1 VTEGP
6 FDFVIIGAGASGEAA
21 AHYARARGAS
31 VAIVDRDLFGG
42 SCPFWACMPSKTLLH
57 AAEVRAHGGDYPW
70 PKASDRRDY
79 MIVREHRDYPDD
91 GGHVRSLERA
101 GASVIRGTAKL
112 AGRARVV
119 VTHETTT
126 HELAAKNVIV
136 AVGSVGKV
144 PPIEGL
150 AQADVRSALWE
161 RRELVKAWTVRGT
174 LHLHPARELPLWFA
188 ARRAVLRSVDRGLPA
203 WRDPAGMLHPAVGA
217 AQYFARFEVRTTIV
231 APHEVNPTDHPRN
244 SRMLA
249 ETLRR
254 SGVDVR
260 TGVRA
265 QRVRPKAGPGG
276 EHAVELSDG
285 SSVTAEVIQLS
296 VGRTS
301 APALK
306 EIGLETIGVAY
317 EGADTLTVGDDLRVT
332 ENVYAIGD
340 AIGHELST
348 HLGHYEGE
356 MAVRIALGDDVRADF
371 SAIPRVVY
379 TDPEA
384 AAVGLRLDEALKRGI
399 DAFEETI
406 DLTRT
411 SKGYIVEADL
421 GHVTIVVDRAN
432 KIVVGAFIGG
442 VGAGEAIHQ
451 AVLAVKL
458 RTPIDTLAQTVNAFP
473 TTARELGGRFASAA
487 LKLR

>member
-1 VTEGP
+1 MTEGT

-79 MIVREHRDYPDD
+79 MINRERRDYPDD
-91 GGHVRSLERA
+91 SSHVKGLEGV
-101 GASVIRGTAKL
+101 GAIVVRGTATL
-112 AGRARVV
+112 AGVGRVD
-119 VTHETTT
+119 VTHDTKT
-126 HELAAKNVIV
+126 HMLAAKNVII

-144 PPIEGL
+144 PTIDGL
-150 AQADVRSALWE
+150 AQAGYWTNVEATSTRTLPRSI
-161 RRELVKAWTVRGT
+161 
-174 LHLHPARELPLWFA
+174 
-188 ARRAVLRSVDRGLPA
+188 AVLG
-203 WRDPAGMLHPAVGA
+203 AGPSGVEI
-217 AQYFARFEVRTTIV
+217 AQYFARFDVRTAIV
-231 APHEVNPTDHPRN
+231 APRQVNPTDHPR
-244 SRMLA
+244 SSELIA

-265 QRVRPKAGPGG
+265 QRVRPNAGPGG
-276 EHAVELSDG
+276 EHVIDLSDG
-285 SSVTAEVIQLS
+285 STVSTEVIQLS

-301 APALK
+301 APALMTL
-306 EIGLETIGVAY
+306 GLDTIGISY
-317 EGADTLTVGDDLRVT
+317 DGADTLNVGDDLRLAS
-332 ENVYAIGD
+332 NVYAIGD
-340 AIGHELST
+340 AVGRELST

-356 MAVRIALGDDVRADF
+356 IAVRIALGDDVRADF

-379 TDPEA
+379 TDPET
-384 AAVGLRLDEALKRGI
+384 AAVGLRLDEALERRI

-406 DLTRT
+406 DLAKT
-411 SKGYIVEADL
+411 SKGYIVEADM
-421 GHVTIVVDRAN
+421 GHVTIVVDRTN
-432 KIVVGAFIGG
+432 RIVVGAFIGG
-442 VGAGEAIHQ
+442 AGASEAIHQ
-451 AVLAVKL
+451 AVLAIKL
-458 RTPIDTLAQTVNAFP
+458 KTPIDTLAQTVNAFP
-473 TTARELGGRFASAA
+473 TTARELAGRFAAAA

>member
-1 VTEGP
+1 MIEGP
-6 FDFVIIGAGASGEAA
+6 FDFVVIGAGASGEAA

-31 VAIVDRDLFGG
+31 VAIIDRDLFGG

-57 AAEVRAHGGDYPW
+57 AAEVRARGGDYPW

-79 MIVREHRDYPDD
+79 MIDREGRDYPDD
-91 GGHVRSLERA
+91 TSHVRSLARA
-101 GASVIRGTAKL
+101 GATVFRGTARL
-112 AGRARVV
+112 SGPGRVV
-119 VTHETTT
+119 VTHDTTT
-126 HELAAKNVIV
+126 HDLAAKNVII

-144 PPIEGL
+144 PPIDGL
-150 AQADVRSALWE
+150 AEAGYWTNVEATSMRTLPRSI
-161 RRELVKAWTVRGT
+161 V
-174 LHLHPARELPLWFA
+174 
-188 ARRAVLRSVDRGLPA
+188 VLG
-203 WRDPAGMLHPAVGA
+203 AGPSGVEI
-217 AQYFARFEVRTTIV
+217 AQYFARFEVRTAII
-231 APHEVNPTDHPRN
+231 APRQVNPTDHPRN
-244 SRMLA
+244 SELLA

-276 EHAVELSDG
+276 EHVIDLSDG
-285 SSVTAEVIQLS
+285 SAVSAEVIQLS

-301 APALK
+301 APALRTL
-306 EIGLETIGVAY
+306 GLDTIGFGY
-317 EGADTLTVGDDLRVT
+317 DGADTLTVGDDLRIAA
-332 ENVYAIGD
+332 NVYAAGD
-340 AIGHELST
+340 AVGHELST

-356 MAVRIALGDDVRADF
+356 IAVRIALGDDVRADF

-384 AAVGLRLDEALKRGI
+384 AAVGLRLDQAQGRGI

-406 DLTRT
+406 DLART
-411 SKGYIVEADL
+411 SKGYIVEADM

-473 TTARELGGRFASAA
+473 TTARELSGRFASAA

>member
-1 VTEGP
+1 MTDGP

-57 AAEVRAHGGDYPW
+57 AAEVRAAGGDYPW
-70 PKASDRRDY
+70 PRASDRRDY
-79 MIVREHRDYPDD
+79 MINREGRDYPDD
-91 GGHVRSLERA
+91 SGHTKSLTRA
-101 GASVIRGTAKL
+101 GATVLRGTARL
-112 AGRARVV
+112 GGHGRVV
-119 VTHETTT
+119 VTHDAAT
-126 HELAAKNVIV
+126 HQLAAANVII

-144 PPIEGL
+144 PPIDGL
-150 AQADVRSALWE
+150 AEAGFWTNVEATSTRTLPRSMVIL
-161 RRELVKAWTVRGT
+161 G
-174 LHLHPARELPLWFA
+174 
-188 ARRAVLRSVDRGLPA
+188 
-203 WRDPAGMLHPAVGA
+203 AGPSGVEI
-217 AQYFARFEVRTTIV
+217 AQYFARFDVRTAIV
-231 APHEVNPTDHPRN
+231 APHQVNPTDHPRN
-244 SRMLA
+244 SELIA

-254 SGVDVR
+254 SGVVVR

-265 QRVRPKAGPGG
+265 ERVRPKAGPGG
-276 EHAVELSDG
+276 EHRIELSDG
-285 SSVTAEVIQLS
+285 SSVSAEVIQLS

-301 APALK
+301 AKALGSL
-306 EIGLETIGVAY
+306 GLETIGVAY
-317 EGADTLTVGDDLRVT
+317 DGADALEVDDDLRVADH
-332 ENVYAIGD
+332 VYAVGDVIGR
-340 AIGHELST
+340 ELST

-384 AAVGLRLDEALKRGI
+384 AAVGLRLEEARQRGI

-406 DLTRT
+406 DLSKT
-411 SKGYIVEADL
+411 SKGYIVEADM

-432 KIVVGAFIGG
+432 KVVVGAFIGG
-442 VGAGEAIHQ
+442 PGAGEAIHQ
-451 AVLAVKL
+451 AVLAIKL
-458 RTPIDTLAQTVNAFP
+458 RTPVDVLAQTVNAFP
-473 TTARELGGRFASAA
+473 TTARELGGLYGSAA

>member
-21 AHYARARGAS
+21 ASHARARGAS

-70 PKASDRRDY
+70 PRASDRRDY
-79 MIVREHRDYPDD
+79 MINREKREYPDD
-91 GGHVRSLERA
+91 SDHVRSLKSE
-101 GASVIRGTAKL
+101 GVTVIRGTARL
-112 AGRARVV
+112 AGRGRVV
-119 VTHETTT
+119 VTHDRTT
-126 HELAAKNVIV
+126 HELAAKNMII

-150 AQADVRSALWE
+150 ATAGFWTNVEATSMRTLPRSIVIL
-161 RRELVKAWTVRGT
+161 G
-174 LHLHPARELPLWFA
+174 
-188 ARRAVLRSVDRGLPA
+188 
-203 WRDPAGMLHPAVGA
+203 AGPSGVEI
-217 AQYFARFEVRTTIV
+217 AQYFARFEVRTAIV
-231 APHEVNPTDHPRN
+231 APRQVNPTDHPK
-244 SRMLA
+244 SSELIA

-260 TGVRA
+260 TGLRA
-265 QRVRPKAGPGG
+265 ERVRPKAGPGG
-276 EHAVELSDG
+276 EHVIALSDG
-285 SSVTAEVIQLS
+285 SSVSAEIIQLS

-301 APALK
+301 AAALTAL
-306 EIGLETIGVAY
+306 GLESIGVAY
-317 EGADTLTVGDDLRVT
+317 DGADTLKVGDDLRLAD
-332 ENVYAIGD
+332 NVYAVGD

-379 TDPEA
+379 TDPET
-384 AAVGLRLDEALKRGI
+384 AAVGLRLDQAQERGI

-406 DLTRT
+406 DLPRT

-421 GHVTIVVDRAN
+421 GHVTIVVDRKN
-432 KIVVGAFIGG
+432 KILIGAFIGG

-451 AVLAVKL
+451 AVLAIKL
-458 RTPIDTLAQTVNAFP
+458 RTPIETLAQTVNAFP
-473 TTARELGGRFASAA
+473 TTARELGGRFAAAA
-487 LKLR
+487 LKVR

>member
-6 FDFVIIGAGASGEAA
+6 FDFVIVGAGASGEAA

-91 GGHVRSLERA
+91 SGHTKSLERA
-101 GASVIRGTAKL
+101 GASVLRGTAKL
-112 AGRARVV
+112 AGPGRVV
-119 VTHETTT
+119 VTHDTAT
-126 HELAAKNVIV
+126 HELAARNVII

-144 PPIEGL
+144 PPLDGL
-150 AQADVRSALWE
+150 TQAGYWTNVEATSTRTLPRSI
-161 RRELVKAWTVRGT
+161 V
-174 LHLHPARELPLWFA
+174 
-188 ARRAVLRSVDRGLPA
+188 VLG
-203 WRDPAGMLHPAVGA
+203 AGPSGVEI
-217 AQYFARFEVRTTIV
+217 AQYFARFDVRTTIV
-231 APHEVNPTDHPRN
+231 APHQVNPTDHPRN
-244 SRMLA
+244 SQLLA
-249 ETLRR
+249 TTLRR

-276 EHAVELSDG
+276 EHAIDLSDG

-301 APALK
+301 ARALTAL
-306 EIGLETIGVAY
+306 GLDTIGVAY
-317 EGADTLTVGDDLRVT
+317 EGADTLTVGDDLRVA
-332 ENVYAIGD
+332 EGVYAVGD

-356 MAVRIALGDDVRADF
+356 MAVRIALGDKVRADF

-384 AAVGLRLDEALKRGI
+384 AAVGLRLDQALERGI

-406 DLTRT
+406 DLART

>member
-1 VTEGP
+1 M
-6 FDFVIIGAGASGEAA
+6 FDFVIIGAGAAGEAA

-79 MIVREHRDYPDD
+79 MIDREQRDYPDD
-91 GGHVRSLERA
+91 SGHVKGLEGA
-101 GASVIRGTAKL
+101 GAIVVRGTARL
-112 AGRARVV
+112 AGPGRVD
-119 VTHETTT
+119 VTHDSRT
-126 HELAAKNVIV
+126 HMLAAKNVVI

-144 PPIEGL
+144 PPIDGL
-150 AQADVRSALWE
+150 AQAGYWTNVEATSTRTLPRSIAIL
-161 RRELVKAWTVRGT
+161 G
-174 LHLHPARELPLWFA
+174 
-188 ARRAVLRSVDRGLPA
+188 
-203 WRDPAGMLHPAVGA
+203 AGPSGIEI
-217 AQYFARFEVRTTIV
+217 AQYFARFDVRTAIV
-231 APHEVNPTDHPRN
+231 APRQVNPTDHPR
-244 SRMLA
+244 SSEFLA

-276 EHAVELSDG
+276 EHVVELSDG
-285 SSVTAEVIQLS
+285 STLSTGVIQLS
-296 VGRTS
+296 VGRTA
-301 APALK
+301 APALRTL
-306 EIGLETIGVAY
+306 GLETIDIAY
-317 EGADTLTVGDDLRVT
+317 DGADTLNVGDDLRLAS
-332 ENVYAIGD
+332 NVYAIGD
-340 AIGHELST
+340 AVGRELST

-356 MAVRIALGDDVRADF
+356 IAVRIALGDDVRADF

-384 AAVGLRLDEALKRGI
+384 AAVGLRVDQAQERGI
-399 DAFEETI
+399 DAFEQTA
-406 DLTRT
+406 DLATT
-411 SKGYIVEADL
+411 SKGYIVEADM
-421 GHVTIVVDRAN
+421 GHVTIIVDRTN
-432 KIVVGAFIGG
+432 KIVIGAFIAGD
-442 VGAGEAIHQ
+442 GAGEAIHQ

-458 RTPIDTLAQTVNAFP
+458 RIPLDTLAQTVSAFP
-473 TTARELGGRFASAA
+473 TTSRVLGGLFAKAA